1 MSEVNTDTPAHLY
14 LFTTPANWHNVLGQ
28 NPRVSPKYWLKLL
41 RFITTSVLAEPARL
55 YENARFEKQI
65 DEAPLHEEPL
75 LIMGAWRSGTT
86 HLHNL
91 LSQDPAYSYVTTL
104 QCLAPH
110 FILSQQNVLR
120 RVLAGLLPEKRLF
133 DNVEL
138 GLDAPQEEEVGLA
151 TLSPHSYYQYWFFP
165 QRILPL
171 FEKYIQMR
179 TMNAQEWAEWRASYL
194 RLLKTASFM
203 SGGKPLLLK
212 SPGNLTRTRTMLEMF
227 PKAKFIEI
235 QRDPLRVWIS
245 LLHIQKVL
253 VKIHHLQDFTWE
265 QVRAD
270 KQYVYA
276 TMMRQWYEEK
286 ALIPPENLVSIR
298 YEDLV
303 ENPLAELERAYAH
316 LGLPTAQALP
326 RWQAYIESIK
336 YDQVNSLNASP
347 EDLSLAR
354 NEFRFMY
361 EETGYP
367 IP

>member
-1 MSEVNTDTPAHLY
+1 MSEVNTNTPAHLY
-14 LFTTPANWHNVLGQ
+14 LFTTPANWRNVLGQ
-28 NPRVSPKYWLKLL
+28 NERVSPKYWLKLL
-41 RFITTSVLAEPARL
+41 RFIATSLVAEPARL

-65 DEAPLHEEPL
+65 EDAPLHEQPL
-75 LIMGAWRSGTT
+75 FIMGAWRSGTT

-110 FILSQQNVLR
+110 FILSQQTILR
-120 RVLAGLLPEKRLF
+120 RTLAGLLPEKRLF

-179 TMNAQEWAEWRASYL
+179 TMSAQEWAEWRASYL

-212 SPGNLTRTRTMLEMF
+212 SPGNLARTRTLLEMF
-227 PKAKFIEI
+227 PQAKFVEI

-245 LLHIQKVL
+245 LMHIQKVL
-253 VKIHHLQDFTWE
+253 VPIHHLQDFSWE
-265 QVRAD
+265 KIRAD
-270 KQYVYA
+270 KLYVY
-276 TMMRQWYEEK
+276 TTLMRQWQEEK
-286 ALIPPENLVSIR
+286 ALIPPENLVTIR

-303 ENPLAELERAYAH
+303 ANPLPELERAYAQ
-316 LGLPTAQALP
+316 LSLPTAEAFP
-326 RWQAYIESIK
+326 RWSAYLETIK
-336 YDQVNSLNASP
+336 TYQVNNLNISP
-347 EDLSLAR
+347 QDLALAR

-361 EETGYP
+361 EAGGYP